1 MYKYEKKQETYGQR
15 TTAWCLWPKQK
26 AIIKGKRENRDVGYG
41 LEGDNDHHIMP
52 IMSFGGIYGVSRRR
66 FFQGIE

>member
-1 MYKYEKKQETYGQR
+1 MKKQETYGQR

-52 IMSFGGIYGVSRRR
+52 IMSFLFHGLGKTLKGIDC
-66 FFQGIE
+66 FT